1 MSGDSPEISCVGT
14 WLVGT
19 RSCVARRL
27 CSRQEGSGGGGRK
40 CVCQLK
46 QSFTQGPKNPAKH
59 EDPPSFHTSSQTGNT
74 LLALPVQF

>member
-1 MSGDSPEISCVGT
+1 MSGDSPEISCVGA

-27 CSRQEGSGGGGRK
+27 RSRQEGSWGERV
-40 CVCQLK
+40 CVCQLR

-59 EDPPSFHTSSQTGNT
+59 EDPPSFHTTSQTGNT
-74 LLALPVQF
+74 LLALPVPF